1 MMNLNPTM
9 TTTRSTIPVPSDLRH
24 LVGDEPPE
32 MIGTFEAGRLLEH
45 WGFSRDGKAAV
56 RKLVKCN
63 VLAKIE
69 LKTFTGWR
77 FKTSD
82 VMALHGKETA

>member
-1 MMNLNPTM
+1 
-9 TTTRSTIPVPSDLRH
+9 
-24 LVGDEPPE
+24 
-32 MIGTFEAGRLLEH
+32 MIGTYEAARLLEY
-45 WGFSRDGKAAV
+45 WGFSRNGKAAV

-82 VMALHGKETA
+82 VMALHGKETE